1 MQGKLIGVIQDGVFR
16 RLGGTEDISGDYR
29 VIASSYRNLKEE
41 VSAGRFREDLFFR
54 LNAMPLVVPP
64 IRNRIE
70 DILPLAQRFMMKY
83 GLELGKDVTDIDPK
97 AVTTL
102 QQYSFPGNVRELQ
115 NIIERAMMLCVG
127 RVLTNGDFP
136 GAH

>member
-1 MQGKLIGVIQDGVFR
+1 
-16 RLGGTEDISGDYR
+16 
-29 VIASSYRNLKEE
+29 
-41 VSAGRFREDLFFR
+41 
-54 LNAMPLVVPP
+54 
-64 IRNRIE
+64 RNRIE